1 MLGLTAL
8 GAPIAHFDDAD
19 TEELMHGDEIGLV
32 ELQLGLDVH
41 SPVVV
46 KLCQGPCGRQFRC
59 VEWLREPVELVDR
72 WAKQGHERSIGAIP
86 SELEE
91 F

>member
-1 MLGLTAL
+1 MLGLAAL
-8 GAPIAHFDDAD
+8 GAPIAHFDDAHA
-19 TEELMHGDEIGLV
+19 EEIMHGDEIGLV
-32 ELQLGLDVH
+32 ELQLGLDIH

-46 KLCQGPCGRQFRC
+46 KLCQGPCGRQFRS
-59 VEWLREPVELVDR
+59 VEWLRQLVELVKR
-72 WAKQGHERSIGAIP
+72 WAKQGHEPSIGAIP